1 MLSKPQLHFFPVLS
15 LLFAAAMWGVIW
27 YPLRLLEEAG
37 LGGLW
42 ATLVMYGVASIVG
55 LWLMR
60 GRWCELRRHPWLL
73 VVLMLSNGWCNVAF
87 ILAVLDGQVVRVILL
102 FYLSPVWSILLGMVI
117 LGERPDRVATI
128 TLVLALLGAAVML
141 WEPSMGMPWPRDAS
155 EWLAI
160 SSGMGFALANV
171 MVRKL
176 QDVSVPVK
184 TAVTWFAVTLLAL
197 VWLSI
202 SGLSLPEASFVTVGY
217 AAMLGLFGVV
227 LMTLAVLYGVTHMP
241 ISRSAVILLFEVVV
255 GAVSSLLLSNEVI
268 QAVEWFGGGLI
279 VLAAYLSTRSH
290 LNEQKNE
297 IVKQESL

>member
-1 MLSKPQLHFFPVLS
+1 MLSKPQLHFLPVLS

-42 ATLVMYGVASIVG
+42 ATLVMYSVASVVG

-60 GRWCELRRHPWLL
+60 GRWYELRRHPWLL
-73 VVLMLSNGWCNVAF
+73 GVLMLSNAWCNIAF

-117 LGERPDRVATI
+117 LGERLDRVAIT

-141 WEPSMGMPWPRDAS
+141 WEPSMGMPWPQDTS

-160 SSGMGFALANV
+160 SSGIGFALANV

-176 QDVSVPVK
+176 QDVSIPVK
-184 TAVTWFAVTLLAL
+184 TASTWFAVTLLAL
-197 VWLSI
+197 LWLSV
-202 SGLSLPEASFVTVGY
+202 SDATLPDASLVTIGY
-217 AAMLGLFGVV
+217 AVMLGLFGVV

-279 VLAAYLSTRSH
+279 VLAAYLSTKSH
-290 LNEQKNE
+290 LNEQKTE
-297 IVKQESL
+297 VVVKELK